1 MMDEATRAKVGTRLR
16 KVEGQV
22 AGIQKMVAEERYC
35 VDVLLQIA
43 AARAA
48 LERAGQ
54 IVLRSHV
61 ETCVTSAVTSR
72 SQRQALEK
80 LDELMEVF
88 SRFGGLKAR

>member
-1 MMDEATRAKVGTRLR
+1 MQDEVRSDVDSRLR
-16 KVEGQV
+16 KVAGQV
-22 AGIQKMVAEERYC
+22 AGIQKMVADDRYC

-54 IVLRSHV
+54 IVLRAHV
-61 ETCVTSAVTSR
+61 ETCVSDAVTSR
-72 SQRQALEK
+72 SPRAAREK

-88 SRFGGLKAR
+88 SRFGGLKTR